1 MKKSKKKILIFFM
14 ILICATA
21 VVLIINHLSNKDE
34 EEKKSIQMTSV
45 GGLPATCDNNI
56 ERDLDISYFR
66 DLPQGTSFQ
75 DVIDEI
81 GEPNGYAGSGIVRP
95 YYKVGEH
102 YIVFNVLATEEGWGT
117 IGALWYCTN
126 EEVVEVT
133 ELK

>member
-1 MKKSKKKILIFFM
+1 MKKSKKKILIIFM
-14 ILICATA
+14 VLICATA
-21 VVLIINHLSNKDE
+21 VVLIINHLFNKE
-34 EEKKSIQMTSV
+34 ETNSIQMTSV

-66 DLPQGTSFQ
+66 DLPQGTRFQ

-102 YIVFNVLATEEGWGT
+102 YIVFNVMATEEGWGT
-117 IGALWYCTN
+117 IGALWSCTN